1 MMEGYE
7 KASRRVLVIEDA
19 ETLALFLQRRLLA
32 DGGAFVVERAKRSGN
47 GHGHKALLEGHYDL
61 VLAPCQGGDALP
73 WDGEPP
79 RQGRTGDP
87 WFRLQPQAQPL
98 PLNREI
104 VFDGVRVLSVVV
116 ADIEHSTPLT
126 TTLGPLSMLEF
137 LKEFYLEM
145 IQAVGRA
152 GCTKQYSGDQVLAL
166 FEEPVEAI
174 EAALR
179 MCQAFAAFRA
189 RWRKQASVEPG
200 LGVGIA
206 TGMVASDG
214 GAFRHVLAG
223 APVIVAARLSALS
236 KGEGAILL
244 DETTY
249 RGLRGADFPVRK
261 ARPQQIKGFAS
272 PFQLYKVDI
281 PWNQPAEHQVP
292 AEALAEA
299 VL

>member
-1 MMEGYE
+1 MEEHSKTG
-7 KASRRVLVIEDA
+7 RRVLVIEDA
-19 ETLALFLQRRLLA
+19 ETLALFLQRRFLA
-32 DGGAFVVERAKRSGN
+32 DGEAFIVERARRSGN
-47 GHGHKALLEGHYDL
+47 GHGKDLQGDYDL
-61 VLAPCQGGDALP
+61 VLVHLQGGEASVWP
-73 WDGEPP
+73 SQPPGET
-79 RQGRTGDP
+79 RSSEP
-87 WFRLQPQAQPL
+87 WFRLQPQAQTS

-104 VFDGVRVLSVVV
+104 VFDGVRVLTVVV

-126 TTLGPLSMLEF
+126 RTLGPLAMLEF

-166 FEEPVEAI
+166 FEEPGEAVG
-174 EAALR
+174 AALR
-179 MCQAFAAFRA
+179 MCEAFIAFRA
-189 RWRKQASVEPG
+189 RWREQASSEPG

-249 RGLRGADFPVRK
+249 RGLRSTSLPVRK

-272 PFQLYKVDI
+272 PFPLYKVDI
-281 PWNQPAEHQVP
+281 PWDSAPAEPQVRM
-292 AEALAEA
+292 EALAGA
-299 VL
+299 TL

>member
-1 MMEGYE
+1 MMEGHK
-7 KASRRVLVIEDA
+7 KATRQVLVIEDA

-32 DGGAFVVERAKRSGN
+32 DGQAFVVKRAGRSGN
-47 GHGHKALLEGHYDL
+47 GYRKDLEGDYDL
-61 VLAPCQGGDALP
+61 VLAQCQGGDFLP
-73 WDGEPP
+73 RPPEPP
-79 RQGRTGDP
+79 GQGRAGEP
-87 WFRLQPQAQPL
+87 WFRLQPQAQTS

-104 VFDGVRVLSVVV
+104 VFDGVRVLTVVV

-126 TTLGPLSMLEF
+126 RMLGPLAMLEF

-145 IQAVGRA
+145 IRAVDRA

-166 FEEPVEAI
+166 FEEAPEAV

-179 MCQAFAAFRA
+179 MCEAFAAFRA
-189 RWRKQASVEPG
+189 RWRERASLEPG

-206 TGMVASDG
+206 TGMVASDS

-249 RGLRGADFPVRK
+249 RGLRGADLPVRK
-261 ARPQQIKGFAS
+261 ARSQQIKGFAS
-272 PFQLYKVDI
+272 PFQLYKVDV
-281 PWNQPAEHQVP
+281 PWNPPAERQAS
-292 AEALAEA
+292 AEALVQAA
-299 VL
+299 L